1 MYEGNSAY
9 SGIDEFAI
17 FEAVS
22 RPKRNPPAPAGMV
35 ERLISTD
42 VNELVL
48 QKKENCLSLDVAK
61 ISDLQFQFF
70 EKAEV
75 IGDIIECDEP
85 KLISEEN
92 DWNINP
98 RQQRYPPFRNYYL
111 I

>member
-48 QKKENCLSLDVAK
+48 QKKKLPFPGCCEDMRLAVP
-61 ISDLQFQFF
+61 IFREGRSD
-70 EKAEV
+70 
-75 IGDIIECDEP
+75 
-85 KLISEEN
+85 
-92 DWNINP
+92 W
-98 RQQRYPPFRNYYL
+98 
-111 I
+111 

>member
-22 RPKRNPPAPAGMV
+22 RPKSNPPAPAGMV

-48 QKKENCLSLDVAK
+48 QKKRKKKLPFPGCREDMRLAVP
-61 ISDLQFQFF
+61 IFREGRSD
-70 EKAEV
+70 
-75 IGDIIECDEP
+75 
-85 KLISEEN
+85 
-92 DWNINP
+92 W
-98 RQQRYPPFRNYYL
+98 
-111 I
+111 

>member
-48 QKKENCLSLDVAK
+48 QKNKTVFPWMSRRYLRLAVPIFREGR
-61 ISDLQFQFF
+61 SD
-70 EKAEV
+70 
-75 IGDIIECDEP
+75 
-85 KLISEEN
+85 
-92 DWNINP
+92 W
-98 RQQRYPPFRNYYL
+98 
-111 I
+111 